1 MKWPNHADYAEA
13 IQNPGLCFQR
23 PELQA
28 GTVATTPLG
37 LPRALSGNFAS
48 VYEITSGG
56 VSHAVRCFVRQVTNQ
71 QDRYAA
77 LARHLAQC
85 ELPCMVPFEF
95 IERGIHV
102 QDRWFPIVKM
112 DWVRGVP
119 LHDYVEQQLATPG
132 QLAWLAADWRALV
145 AELKRHRIAHG
156 DLQHGNVLVTP
167 EGELRLVDYDGMY
180 VPLFARE
187 RSPEL
192 GHANY
197 QHPRRA
203 VEFYDERLDHFPEL
217 LIYLSLRALAAEPA
231 LWDQFFNGD
240 NLIVTAVD
248 LRVPESS
255 LLWPRLLLSP
265 DEDVRRLTVLLTDYL
280 RMPPVEVP
288 ALEAVLN
295 ERLSNVVVPAKLEF
309 ASTATDESVEASA
322 QGSHHTGVEE
332 IADESMVGQFQGT
345 RPAPPVDHGD
355 GTATTTPQR
364 PSLVEV
370 FGWSAIVLA
379 LLALLPPL
387 RSLAGI
393 AAVGLGLLAWTMP
406 GRTWQPARLA
416 AALAV
421 LAGLL
426 HLTVAYKVQ
435 ATARYQHA
443 EPAPE
448 SKARFTEA
456 ASPAPEPIPTPSTG
470 QPPLVARI
478 DPLPHTAASVQA
490 VSRPLDDVKEPPPL
504 ASVTRRW
511 LPHTEKVTALALSA
525 DGRQLFSTAADRSLA
540 VWNLARDEAEF
551 LRTNLT
557 EPLIAVTALTNS
569 GIVATLDAMHHL
581 QWWSLDGRL
590 PLKSVA
596 LDPDS
601 LVPPAISP
609 DGHMIALGGGDRRQV
624 TLHFDTLPRTSQALA
639 GLSSWAK
646 LARFSPDSRILAIA
660 CHDDTITLRHTRT
673 GTALT
678 TLNFPD
684 ANLLEVLFSA
694 DGRRLLAVG
703 EGGDI
708 RVWNTA
714 NGELVGEAALAV
726 SQPVAT
732 WLHGRR
738 ADNLLIAAEGRVV
751 MLRVADGLIEEGV
764 IDAQNPVTA
773 LAALPYGSGFITGHG
788 SGEVA
793 IWGFQSAAPRD
804 EMQRAAP

>member
-48 VYEITSGG
+48 VYEIASGG

-77 LARHLAQC
+77 LARHLAKC
-85 ELPCMVPFEF
+85 ELSCMVPFEF

-102 QDRWFPIVKM
+102 QERWFPIVKM

-119 LHDYVEQQLATPG
+119 LHDYVEQQLATPE

-156 DLQHGNVLVTP
+156 DLQHGNVLVTAD
-167 EGELRLVDYDGMY
+167 GELRLVDYDGMY
-180 VPLFARE
+180 VPLFARVS
-187 RSPEL
+187 SPEL
-192 GHANY
+192 GHANF
-197 QHPRRA
+197 QHPLRSA
-203 VEFYDERLDHFPEL
+203 EFYDERLDHFPEL
-217 LIYLSLRALAAEPA
+217 LIYLSLRALAAEPG
-231 LWDQFFNGD
+231 LWDEFFNGD

-248 LRVPESS
+248 LRAPESS
-255 LLWPRLLLSP
+255 LLWPRLLRSP
-265 DEDVRRLTVLLTDYL
+265 DADVRRLTVLLVENL
-280 RMPPVEVP
+280 QQSPVDVP
-288 ALEAVLN
+288 GLEAILN
-295 ERLSNVVVPAKLEF
+295 ERISSVVVPAKLEF
-309 ASTATDESVEASA
+309 AHTATDETVEASA
-322 QGSHHTGVEE
+322 QDSMHTGVEE
-332 IADESMVGQFQGT
+332 IADESLVGQFHGT
-345 RPAPPVDHGD
+345 RPAPPIDRGNR
-355 GTATTTPQR
+355 TAATTPQR

-421 LAGLL
+421 LAGLF

-435 ATARYQHA
+435 ATARYQHTKPELLPPIQNA
-443 EPAPE
+443 E
-448 SKARFTEA
+448 T
-456 ASPAPEPIPTPSTG
+456 ASPVPDPIPTSSTS
-470 QPPLVARI
+470 QPPLVARV
-478 DPLPHTAASVQA
+478 DSSPAETTSVQA
-490 VSRPLDDVKEPPPL
+490 ISRPLIDSKEPPPV

-525 DGRQLFSTAADRSLA
+525 DGRQLFSTATDRSLA

-590 PLKSVA
+590 PLKSIA

-601 LVPPAISP
+601 LVPPVISP
-609 DGHMIALGGGDRRQV
+609 DGHVIALGGKDRRQV

-646 LARFSPDSRILAIA
+646 LARFSPDSRVLAIA

-673 GTALT
+673 GASLG

-684 ANLLEVLFSA
+684 ANLIEVSFSA
-694 DGRRLLAVG
+694 DGKRLLAVG
-703 EGGDI
+703 EGGNI

-714 NGELVGEAALAV
+714 NGELVGEAALAM
-726 SQPVAT
+726 SQPMAT
-732 WLHGRR
+732 WLPGRR
-738 ADNLLIAAEGRVV
+738 ADNLLIAAEGKVV
-751 MLRVADGLIEEGV
+751 LLRLADGLIEEGV
-764 IDAQNPVTA
+764 IHSENPVTA
-773 LAALPYGSGFITGHG
+773 LATLPYGSGFITGHA

-793 IWGFQSAAPRD
+793 IWGFKSSSLTD
-804 EMQRAAP
+804 EMTLARP

>member
-13 IQNPGLCFQR
+13 IQHPGLCFQR

-77 LARHLAQC
+77 LARHLAKC
-85 ELPCMVPFEF
+85 ELSCMVPFEF
-95 IERGIHV
+95 IERGINV

-119 LHDYVEQQLATPG
+119 LHDYVEQQLATPE

-192 GHANY
+192 GHANF
-197 QHPRRA
+197 QHPRRSA
-203 VEFYDERLDHFPEL
+203 EFYDERLDHFPEL
-217 LIYLSLRALAAEPA
+217 LIYLSLRALAAEPG
-231 LWDQFFNGD
+231 LWNEFFNGD

-255 LLWPRLLLSP
+255 LLWPRLLESP
-265 DEDVRRLTVLLTDYL
+265 DEDVRRLTVLLTYYL
-280 RMPPVEVP
+280 RKPPVEVP
-288 ALEAVLN
+288 GLEAILN
-295 ERLSNVVVPAKLEF
+295 EQLSKVVVPAKLEF
-309 ASTATDESVEASA
+309 SPADQPLDALDPSEAFSSTC
-322 QGSHHTGVEE
+322 
-332 IADESMVGQFQGT
+332 QGT
-345 RPAPPVDHGD
+345 RAAQPVDPGAPSA
-355 GTATTTPQR
+355 TAFPQR
-364 PSLVEV
+364 PRLVEV
-370 FGWSAIVLA
+370 FGWSALLMA

-393 AAVGLGLLAWTMP
+393 AAVGLGLLTWAMP
-406 GRTWQPARLA
+406 GRTWQTARMV

-421 LAGLL
+421 LAGLF

-435 ATARYQHA
+435 ATARNQHIEPALASNGQIA
-443 EPAPE
+443 EPASPPPE
-448 SKARFTEA
+448 SN
-456 ASPAPEPIPTPSTG
+456 PAPAAG
-470 QPPLVARI
+470 QPPLVASI
-478 DPLPHTAASVQA
+478 DASLRATASVQA
-490 VSRPLDDVKEPPPL
+490 ISQPLLDSKEPPPL
-504 ASVTRRW
+504 AAVTRRW

-525 DGRQLFSTAADRSLA
+525 DGRQLFSTAADRSLV
-540 VWNLARDEAEF
+540 VWNLARDESEF
-551 LRTNLT
+551 LRTHLA

-581 QWWSLDGRL
+581 QWWSLDGRV
-590 PLKSVA
+590 PLKSVS

-601 LVPPAISP
+601 LVSPVISP
-609 DGHMIALGGGDRRQV
+609 DGHVIALGGKDRRQV
-624 TLHFDTLPRTSQALA
+624 TLHFDTVPRTSQALA

-646 LARFSPDSRILAIA
+646 LARFSPDSRVLAVA
-660 CHDDTITLRHTRT
+660 CHDDTITLRDTRT
-673 GTALT
+673 GAGLG

-684 ANLLEVLFSA
+684 ANLLEVLFST
-694 DGRRLLAVG
+694 DGQRLLAVG
-703 EGGDI
+703 EAGNI

-714 NGELVGEAALAV
+714 NGELVGETALTMTR
-726 SQPVAT
+726 PVAT
-732 WLHGRR
+732 WLPGRR
-738 ADNLLIAAEGRVV
+738 ADNLLIAADGKVV
-751 MLRVADGLIEEGV
+751 LLRLADGLIEEGV
-764 IDAQNPVTA
+764 IDSENPVTA
-773 LAALPYGSGFITGHG
+773 LATLPYGSGFITGHA

-793 IWGFQSAAPRD
+793 IWGFKSSSVTD
-804 EMQRAAP
+804 EMTLARP

>member
-13 IQNPGLCFQR
+13 IQHPGLCFQR

-85 ELPCMVPFEF
+85 ELSCMVPFEF

-119 LHDYVEQQLATPG
+119 LHDYVEQQLATPE

-192 GHANY
+192 GHANF
-197 QHPRRA
+197 QHPRRSA
-203 VEFYDERLDHFPEL
+203 DFYDERLDHFPEL

-255 LLWPRLLLSP
+255 LLWPRLIQSP
-265 DEDVRRLTVLLTDYL
+265 DEDVRRLTVLLADYL
-280 RMPPVEVP
+280 RMSPVEVP
-288 ALEAVLN
+288 GLEVILN
-295 ERLSNVVVPAKLEF
+295 ERLSAVVVPAKLEF
-309 ASTATDESVEASA
+309 ASTDETVEASA
-322 QGSHHTGVEE
+322 QGSIHTGVKE
-332 IADESMVGQFQGT
+332 IADESIIGQFQGT
-345 RPAPPVDHGD
+345 RPAPPVEHGN
-355 GTATTTPQR
+355 GIASTTPHR
-364 PSLVEV
+364 PSLVEI

-379 LLALLPPL
+379 MLALLPPL

-406 GRTWQPARLA
+406 GRTWHPARMA

-435 ATARYQHA
+435 ATARYQHT
-443 EPAPE
+443 EPALE
-448 SKARFTEA
+448 SKARFAEI
-456 ASPAPEPIPTPSTG
+456 ASPAPESVPAPSTD

-478 DPLPHTAASVQA
+478 DPTPHRTSSVQA
-490 VSRPLDDVKEPPPL
+490 SSRPLVDLKEPPPL

-601 LVPPAISP
+601 LVPPVISP
-609 DGHMIALGGGDRRQV
+609 DGHVIVLGGKDRRQV

-646 LARFSPDSRILAIA
+646 LARFSPDSRVLAIA
-660 CHDDTITLRHTRT
+660 CHDDTITLRHTLT
-673 GTALT
+673 GAALG

-703 EGGDI
+703 EGGNL

-714 NGELVGEAALAV
+714 NGELVGEAALAM

-738 ADNLLIAAEGRVV
+738 ADNLLVAAKNSVV
-751 MLRVADGLIEEGV
+751 LLRVAEGLSKEGV
-764 IDAQNPVTA
+764 IESENPVTA
-773 LAALPYGSGFITGHG
+773 LATLPYGSGFITGHA

-793 IWGFQSAAPRD
+793 IWGFKSSSAFD
-804 EMQRAAP
+804 EMKLATP